1 MVTISYDQRV
11 LNLLISGQ
19 DPHQVSHPPHLTSA
33 WSSALIPFCAFK
45 GNLRI
50 GKNTSLPGLE
60 YPPCSSFNPTILE
73 GQLCYKLTLNQTSG
87 QGGTH
92 QLMLLIDYNEDR
104 SIHASLHTEEKLEAS
119 TTEMKLGTAYKALR
133 GIEAKVQIDTLTPH
147 IGFGGGKYK
156 MTGVKRMS
164 AKSDF
169 LKMDSKIRG
178 REVDLY
184 EDCKVCKLCS
194 AK

>member
-1 MVTISYDQRV
+1 M
-11 LNLLISGQ
+11 
-19 DPHQVSHPPHLTSA
+19 
-33 WSSALIPFCAFK
+33 
-45 GNLRI
+45 
-50 GKNTSLPGLE
+50 
-60 YPPCSSFNPTILE
+60 
-73 GQLCYKLTLNQTSG
+73 
-87 QGGTH
+87 
-92 QLMLLIDYNEDR
+92 
-104 SIHASLHTEEKLEAS
+104 EAS
-119 TTEMKLGTAYKALR
+119 TTEMKLGTAYKALQ
-133 GIEAKVQIDTLTPH
+133 GTEAKVQIDTLTPH

-164 AKSDF
+164 AKNDF

>member
-1 MVTISYDQRV
+1 
-11 LNLLISGQ
+11 
-19 DPHQVSHPPHLTSA
+19 
-33 WSSALIPFCAFK
+33 
-45 GNLRI
+45 
-50 GKNTSLPGLE
+50 
-60 YPPCSSFNPTILE
+60 
-73 GQLCYKLTLNQTSG
+73 
-87 QGGTH
+87 
-92 QLMLLIDYNEDR
+92 MLLLDYNEDR

-164 AKSDF
+164 AKNDF

-178 REVDLY
+178 CEVDLY
-184 EDCKVCKLCS
+184 EDCRLYSVESGKCLTCANATHGRCQPIRLS
-194 AK
+194 FFLITND